1 MVFYLV
7 IMTWITVVNN
17 ISFCVNKGHTQ
28 VFQNMFVDITADY
41 FAIKG
46 LLFQLFVESAVVIL
60 QFCIQQFYFIF
71 PFTLILVR
79 NKTNGKY
86 QKE

>member
-1 MVFYLV
+1 
-7 IMTWITVVNN
+7 
-17 ISFCVNKGHTQ
+17 
-28 VFQNMFVDITADY
+28 MFVDITADY
-41 FAIKG
+41 FAIKR

-71 PFTLILVR
+71 LFTLILVR